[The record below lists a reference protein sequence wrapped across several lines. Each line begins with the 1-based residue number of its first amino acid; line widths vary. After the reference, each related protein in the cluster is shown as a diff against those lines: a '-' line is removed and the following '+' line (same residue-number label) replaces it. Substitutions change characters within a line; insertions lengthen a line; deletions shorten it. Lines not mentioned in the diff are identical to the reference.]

1 MSATDFRYQVK
12 LNKIP
17 VVGLVPESS
26 SSAPGSPVDG
36 QLWWDTTNSLLK
48 WSSGGSWKDPLAR
61 ANHTGTQTAS
71 TISNLAATVQAYRLD
86 QFAAPNI
93 ALDHGG
99 QRASNAAD
107 PTTATDLATKQ
118 YVDNARAGVQVKDPV
133 RVVATSNINLASL
146 PSAIDGV
153 TLSSTGGPDGLG
165 DRFLVTAQTT
175 GTQNGLYRYT
185 GSGAAAS
192 RTSDADTTG
201 EVVDGTLVAVAEG
214 TAAGSQYI
222 QTATPSGAPG
232 AWTQTWVA
240 FNTGGT
246 TYNAGNGLQLA
257 TTTFSVKVDPAGPV
271 TTSGSGVSL
280 STVPIAFGG
289 TGATSAGA
297 ARTALGTVGKY
308 AANLGAITGG
318 TPLTITHN
326 LGTTDILEPS
336 LKDTATGELVGAQFI
351 VVDSNSVT
359 VTVAVSASS
368 GAYRVTV
375 IG

>member
-1 MSATDFRYQVK
+1 MSTTDFRAPLQ
-12 LNKIP
+12 LNKLP
-17 VVGLVPESS
+17 VKGLVPEST

-71 TISNLAATVQAYRLD
+71 TISDFNTAVRTNRLD
-86 QFAAPNI
+86 QMAAPTA

-118 YVDNARAGVQVKDPV
+118 YVDNARAGIQVKDPV
-133 RVVATSNINLASL
+133 RVVASSNINLSSL
-146 PSAIDGV
+146 PSSIDSV

-165 DRFLVTAQTT
+165 DRFLAANQTT

-185 GSGAAAS
+185 GSGSAAV
-192 RTSDADTTG
+192 RTSDADATG

-222 QTATPSGAPG
+222 QTATPSGSPG
-232 AWTQTWVA
+232 SWTQTWTQ

-246 TYNAGNGLQLA
+246 TYSAGNGLQLS
-257 TTTFSVKVDPAGPV
+257 TTTFSVLAADGSISV
-271 TTSGSGVSL
+271 SGSGVTVG
-280 STVPIAFGG
+280 TVPVSKGG
-289 TGATSAGA
+289 TNATTASA
-297 ARTALGTVGKY
+297 ARANLGTVGKY
-308 AANLGAITGG
+308 SADVGALTGG
-318 TPLTITHN
+318 VALNITHS

-336 LKDTATGELVGAQFI
+336 LKDTATGELVGAKFI
-351 VVDSNSVT
+351 VVDSNTVS

-375 IG
+375 VG